1 MFYKI
6 LVPVFMLA
14 VTLLTSFWGGHWQE
28 EKRKIVRIVFIA
40 IVFALASVNIWIIF
54 DDSQQNRRLQKSNES
69 LVKNISELET
79 HLRTESQTAENR
91 DRAAKEDREKV
102 QSELTA
108 IKLKLEPFV
117 QIAKIRY
124 PELDSDLALMKLSQ
138 EVDLLKNKTERIET
152 RTKELES
159 REVYRS
165 LDSSLKQKIISDLKM
180 VKEKYQDRKLSVKLN
195 YEIGSR
201 NRQLISRDLAEL
213 FRLSEIKVDGPT
225 SVSTFPSGGGVLP
238 PAKMRIHPDDIDL
251 AEDLAK
257 SINAFINVRFQGI
270 KDNKLER
277 GTVLI
282 YFYGNPQFSQNGSIV
297 LN

>member
-201 NRQLISRDLAEL
+201 NRQ
-213 FRLSEIKVDGPT
+213 
-225 SVSTFPSGGGVLP
+225 
-238 PAKMRIHPDDIDL
+238 
-251 AEDLAK
+251 
-257 SINAFINVRFQGI
+257 
-270 KDNKLER
+270 
-277 GTVLI
+277 
-282 YFYGNPQFSQNGSIV
+282 
-297 LN
+297 